1 MKPKSMKEKPRGAM
15 MNILRIKMI
24 DAGNLLKELDDALDK
39 VVAKKE
45 PESFLKPSTLKIEEY
60 QKSIRQIQAQFTDA
74 PKFNEEGA
82 YPQFLSCGLLQVRGK
97 NGANM
102 EFLLPKVY
110 PFPPKS
116 LYIEHEKD
124 GQFLREMLMHLLSSA
139 PLVQLEVIL
148 VDALSLGGIFN
159 LARRLLDKDNDFI
172 YQQRILTERKEIEE
186 ALKHLYEYLKVN
198 LQEKLAGFRDFAHY
212 NEEATDRLPLKV
224 LFLSGV
230 DALSQNALY
239 YLEKIMR
246 FGSKN
251 GVLSFVNLESEKNNK
266 SAEDLKKHAEFFRDT
281 TSFERFKYLNV
292 EVINDQGIK
301 SQHMKDFAD
310 KIKAYYEKKKAVKRE
325 LKDLQRD
332 KEFWTE
338 SSQYE
343 VSVPVGWDI
352 NHTEVCFKI
361 CKEQNHTLICD
372 HSGSGKS
379 NFLHVLIQNL
389 AFYYDPDEVQLFLLD
404 YKEGVEFN
412 AYTDPNILEHA
423 RLVSVASSV
432 GFGVSFLSWLCDEI
446 KKRSELFKQFN
457 VKDLSDYRKHEKMP
471 RLIVVIDEF
480 QVLFSDNSTKGK
492 EGVER
497 SLNTLL
503 KKGRSYGVHLVLA
516 TQTMRGGEIDSSIKA
531 QIANRIALPMD
542 ADDST
547 KILDDDVA
555 CELVRPEGIFNNNG
569 GHQKYHTKMSI
580 PKAPD
585 DFKSFLTKIHA
596 EFNQRNLTPIDR
608 KIYNGETPLK
618 MPNTLKANEMR
629 LHLGKKVDYE
639 QKDLIVEFESN
650 ESHLLVV
657 SQDLNARIA
666 LMKLLFQNI
675 KSANKELVFCNK
687 EKRLIRSF
695 DVQKEY
701 GITPIE
707 NALNALDATTNRP
720 NSALVIDNLNE
731 AKEWH
736 DKVGA
741 EKLKSFLEKATD
753 NEQYCVIF
761 VHDFKQIKT
770 NYHFDKL
777 RELLSN
783 HFKQC
788 LAFRCNGENLNAIKN
803 NLPPPSALNNLNALL
818 IELSKDS
825 VTEFRPFS
833 L

>member
-1 MKPKSMKEKPRGAM
+1 
-15 MNILRIKMI
+15 MI

-45 PESFLKPSTLKIEEY
+45 PESFLKPIVSQIEDY

-74 PKFNEEGA
+74 PKFNETTT
-82 YPQFLSCGLLQVRGK
+82 YPKFLSCGLLQVRGK

-124 GQFLREMLMHLLSSA
+124 GQFLREMLMRLLSSV

-148 VDALSLGGIFN
+148 IDALSLGGIFN
-159 LARRLLDKDNDFI
+159 LARRLLNKDNDFI
-172 YQQRILTERKEIEE
+172 YQQRILTESKEIEE

-212 NEEATDRLPLKV
+212 NENEKDPLLLKA

-266 SAEDLKKHAEFFRDT
+266 SAEDLKNDAEFFKDR
-281 TSFERFKYLNV
+281 TSFECFKYLNV
-292 EVINDQGIK
+292 EVINDHGIQ
-301 SQHMKDFAD
+301 SQHMQDFAD
-310 KIKAYYEKKKAVKRE
+310 KIKAYYEKKKVVKRE
-325 LKDLQRD
+325 LKDLQKD
-332 KEFWTE
+332 KEFWTK
-338 SSQYE
+338 SSQSK

-352 NHTEVCFKI
+352 NHKEVCFEI
-361 CKEQNHTLICD
+361 GNEQNHTLICD

-389 AFYYDPDEVQLFLLD
+389 AFYYVPNEIQLFLLD

-412 AYTDPNILEHA
+412 AYVADPPLEHA

-432 GFGVSFLSWLCDEI
+432 SYGITFLKWLCDEMQ
-446 KKRSELFKQFN
+446 KRAELFKQFN
-457 VKDLSDYRKHEKMP
+457 MKDLNNYRKHDEMP

-480 QVLFSDNSTKGK
+480 QVLFSDNKSTKAV
-492 EGVER
+492 EGH
-497 SLNTLL
+497 LNTLL

-516 TQTMRGGEIDSSIKA
+516 TQTMRGTDINPSFKA

-542 ADDST
+542 AEDSSSVLGDDA
-547 KILDDDVA
+547 A
-555 CELVRPEGIFNNNG
+555 CEIQKPEGIFNNNG
-569 GHQKYHTKMSI
+569 GNRKYHTKMSI

-596 EFNQRNLTPIDR
+596 EFNQRNLAPIDR

-639 QKDLIVEFESN
+639 QKDLIVEFENS

-657 SQDLNARIA
+657 SQNLQDRIA

-687 EKRLIRSF
+687 EKRLIRFF
-695 DVQKEY
+695 DAQKEY
-701 GITPIE
+701 GITPVE
-707 NALNALDATTNRP
+707 NILSVLDTAMNP
-720 NSALVIDNLNE
+720 NSVLVIDNLNE
-731 AKEWH
+731 AKELH
-736 DKVGA
+736 DKVGV
-741 EKLKSFLEKATD
+741 EKLKSFLEKAID

-761 VHDFKQIKT
+761 AHDYRQIKT
-770 NYHFDKL
+770 NYHLDKL
-777 RELLSN
+777 KELLN
-783 HFKQC
+783 HHFKQC
-788 LAFRCNGENLNAIKN
+788 LAFRCNEENLNALQSG
-803 NLPPPSALNNLNALL
+803 LPSPSEFNTLL

>member
-1 MKPKSMKEKPRGAM
+1 
-15 MNILRIKMI
+15 MI

-45 PESFLKPSTLKIEEY
+45 PESFLKPIVSQIEDY

-74 PKFNEEGA
+74 PKFNETTT
-82 YPQFLSCGLLQVRGK
+82 YPKFLSCGLLEIKGK

-124 GQFLREMLMHLLSSA
+124 GQFLREMLMRLLSSA
-139 PLVQLEVIL
+139 PLVQLEIVLI
-148 VDALSLGGIFN
+148 DALSLGGIFN
-159 LARRLLDKDNDFI
+159 LARRLLDKNNDFI
-172 YQQRILTERKEIEE
+172 YQQRILTESKEIEE

-212 NEEATDRLPLKV
+212 NEEKEDRLPLKA

-230 DALSQNALY
+230 DALSKDAFY

-251 GVLSFVNLESEKNNK
+251 GVLSFVNLESEKNNQ
-266 SAEDLKKHAEFFRDT
+266 SAEDLKRYAEFFKDR
-281 TSFERFKYLNV
+281 TSFERLKYLNV

-332 KEFWTE
+332 KEFWAK
-338 SSQYE
+338 SSQHE
-343 VSVPVGWDI
+343 VVVPVGWDI
-352 NHTEVCFKI
+352 NHKEVCFEI
-361 CKEQNHTLICD
+361 GNEQNHTLICD

-389 AFYYDPDEVQLFLLD
+389 AFYYAPNEIQLFLLD

-412 AYTDPNILEHA
+412 AYVADTPLEHA

-446 KKRSELFKQFN
+446 KKRAELFKQFN
-457 VKDLSDYRKHEKMP
+457 VKDLSDYRKHDEMP

-492 EGVER
+492 ESVER

-516 TQTMRGGEIDSSIKA
+516 TQTMRGGEIDSSFKA

-542 ADDST
+542 AEDST
-547 KILDDDVA
+547 KILDDDAA
-555 CELVRPEGIFNNNG
+555 CEIQKPEAIFNNNG
-569 GHQKYHTKMSI
+569 GHQKFHTKMSI

-596 EFNQRNLTPIDR
+596 EFNQRNLAPIER
-608 KIYNGETPLK
+608 KIYNGETALK
-618 MPNTLKANEMR
+618 MPNILKANEMR

-639 QKDLIVEFESN
+639 QKDLIVEFENN

-675 KSANKELVFCNK
+675 KSTNKELVFCNK

-695 DVQKEY
+695 GAQKEY
-701 GITPIE
+701 GITPVE
-707 NALNALDATTNRP
+707 NILSVLDTAMNP

-731 AKEWH
+731 AKELH
-736 DKVGA
+736 DKVGV
-741 EKLKSFLEKATD
+741 EKLRSFLEKATD
-753 NEQYCVIF
+753 NEQYCIIF
-761 VHDFKQIKT
+761 AHDFKQIQA
-770 NYHFDKL
+770 NYHLDKL
-777 RELLSN
+777 KELLN
-783 HFKQC
+783 HHFKQC
-788 LAFRCNGENLNAIKN
+788 LAFKCNGENLNALKSG
-803 NLPPPSALNNLNALL
+803 LPSPSEFNTLL

>member
-1 MKPKSMKEKPRGAM
+1 MR
-15 MNILRIKMI
+15 
-24 DAGNLLKELDDALDK
+24 
-39 VVAKKE
+39 
-45 PESFLKPSTLKIEEY
+45 
-60 QKSIRQIQAQFTDA
+60 
-74 PKFNEEGA
+74 
-82 YPQFLSCGLLQVRGK
+82 
-97 NGANM
+97 
-102 EFLLPKVY
+102 
-110 PFPPKS
+110 
-116 LYIEHEKD
+116 
-124 GQFLREMLMHLLSSA
+124 LLSSA

-172 YQQRILTERKEIEE
+172 YQQRILTESKEIEE

-198 LQEKLAGFRDFAHY
+198 LQEKLAGYKDFAHY
-212 NEEATDRLPLKV
+212 NENATDPLPLKA

-266 SAEDLKKHAEFFRDT
+266 SAEDLKRYAEFFKDR
-281 TSFERFKYLNV
+281 TSFECLKYLSV
-292 EVINDQGIK
+292 EVINDHGIQSK
-301 SQHMKDFAD
+301 HMKDFAD

-325 LKDLQRD
+325 LKDLQKD
-332 KEFWTE
+332 EKFWTE
-338 SSQYE
+338 SSQFK

-352 NHTEVCFKI
+352 NH
-361 CKEQNHTLICD
+361 KEMRFEIGEAQNYTLICGR
-372 HSGSGKS
+372 SGSGKS

-389 AFYYDPDEVQLFLLD
+389 AFYYAPNEVQLFLLD

-412 AYTDPNILEHA
+412 AYADPILEHA
-423 RLVSVASSV
+423 RLVSVASSISY
-432 GFGVSFLSWLCDEI
+432 GITFLKWLCDEME
-446 KKRSELFKQFN
+446 KRADRFKQFN
-457 VKDLSDYRKHEKMP
+457 VKDLNNYRKHGEMP

-480 QVLFSDNSTKGK
+480 QVLFSDNKSTKAV
-492 EGVER
+492 EGH
-497 SLNTLL
+497 LNTLL

-516 TQTMRGGEIDSSIKA
+516 TQTMRGTDINPSFKA

-542 ADDST
+542 AEDSSSVLGDDA
-547 KILDDDVA
+547 A

-569 GHQKYHTKMSI
+569 GNRKYHTKMSV

-596 EFNQRNLTPIDR
+596 EFNQRNLAPIDR

-629 LHLGKKVDYE
+629 LHLGKEVDYE
-639 QKDLIVEFESN
+639 QKDLIVEFENN

-687 EKRLIRSF
+687 EKRLIRFF
-695 DVQKEY
+695 DAQKEY
-701 GITPIE
+701 GIMPVE
-707 NALNALDATTNRP
+707 NILSVLDTAINS

-731 AKEWH
+731 AKKLH
-736 DKVGA
+736 DKIGV
-741 EKLKSFLEKATD
+741 EKLRSFLEKATD

-761 VHDFKQIKT
+761 AHDFRQIKN

-777 RELLSN
+777 KDLLN
-783 HFKQC
+783 HHFKQR
-788 LAFRCNGENLNAIKN
+788 LAFKCNEDNLKALKSG
-803 NLPPPSALNNLNALL
+803 LPPLSELNTLF

>member
-1 MKPKSMKEKPRGAM
+1 
-15 MNILRIKMI
+15 
-24 DAGNLLKELDDALDK
+24 
-39 VVAKKE
+39 
-45 PESFLKPSTLKIEEY
+45 
-60 QKSIRQIQAQFTDA
+60 
-74 PKFNEEGA
+74 
-82 YPQFLSCGLLQVRGK
+82 
-97 NGANM
+97 
-102 EFLLPKVY
+102 
-110 PFPPKS
+110 
-116 LYIEHEKD
+116 
-124 GQFLREMLMHLLSSA
+124 
-139 PLVQLEVIL
+139 
-148 VDALSLGGIFN
+148 
-159 LARRLLDKDNDFI
+159 
-172 YQQRILTERKEIEE
+172 
-186 ALKHLYEYLKVN
+186 
-198 LQEKLAGFRDFAHY
+198 
-212 NEEATDRLPLKV
+212 
-224 LFLSGV
+224 
-230 DALSQNALY
+230 
-239 YLEKIMR
+239 MR

-251 GVLSFVNLESEKNNK
+251 GVLSFVNLESEKNNQ

-310 KIKAYYEKKKAVKRE
+310 KIKAYYEKKKVVKRE

-338 SSQYE
+338 SSQFK

-352 NHTEVCFKI
+352 NHKEVCFEI
-361 CKEQNHTLICD
+361 GNEQNHTLICD

-389 AFYYDPDEVQLFLLD
+389 AFYYAPNEVQLFLLD

-412 AYTDPNILEHA
+412 AYTDPILEHA

-432 GFGVSFLSWLCDEI
+432 GFGMSFLSWLCDEI
-446 KKRSELFKQFN
+446 KKRSELFKQFK

-480 QVLFSDNSTKGK
+480 QVLFSDNKSTKAV
-492 EGVER
+492 EGH
-497 SLNTLL
+497 LNTLL

-516 TQTMRGGEIDSSIKA
+516 TQTMRGTDINPSFKA

-542 ADDST
+542 AEDSSSVLGDDA
-547 KILDDDVA
+547 A

-569 GHQKYHTKMSI
+569 GNRKYHTKMSI

-596 EFNQRNLTPIDR
+596 EFNQRNLAPIDR

-629 LHLGKKVDYE
+629 LHLGKTVDYE

-666 LMKLLFQNI
+666 LMKLLFQNV

-687 EKRLIRSF
+687 EKRLIRFF

-701 GITPIE
+701 GITPVE
-707 NALNALDATTNRP
+707 NILSVLDTAMNP

-761 VHDFKQIKT
+761 AHDYKQIKT

-788 LAFRCNGENLNAIKN
+788 LAFRCNGDNLNAIKSD
-803 NLPPPSALNNLNALL
+803 LPPPSKPNALL
-818 IELSKDS
+818 IALSKDS
-825 VTEFRPFS
+825 HTEFRPFS

>member
-1 MKPKSMKEKPRGAM
+1 
-15 MNILRIKMI
+15 MI
-24 DAGNLLKELDDALDK
+24 DAGNLLKELDDALDR

-45 PESFLKPSTLKIEEY
+45 PESFLKPIVSPIEDY
-60 QKSIRQIQAQFTDA
+60 QKSVRQIQAQFTDA
-74 PKFNEEGA
+74 PKFNEEGT
-82 YPQFLSCGLLQVRGK
+82 YPKFLSCGLLQVRGK
-97 NGANM
+97 NGTNM

-124 GQFLREMLMHLLSSA
+124 GQFLREMLMRLLSSA

-148 VDALSLGGIFN
+148 VDALSLEGIFN

-172 YQQRILTERKEIEE
+172 YQQRILTESKEIEE

-198 LQEKLAGFRDFAHY
+198 LQEKLAGYKNFAHY
-212 NEEATDRLPLKV
+212 NENATDPLPLKA

-251 GVLSFVNLESEKNNK
+251 GVLSFVNLESEKNNQ
-266 SAEDLKKHAEFFRDT
+266 SAEDLKKHAEFFRDNK
-281 TSFERFKYLNV
+281 SFERLKYLNV

-301 SQHMKDFAD
+301 SQHMQDFAD
-310 KIKAYYEKKKAVKRE
+310 KIKAYYKQKKEVKRE
-325 LKDLQRD
+325 LKDLQKD
-332 KEFWTE
+332 EKFWTK
-338 SSQYE
+338 SSQSK

-352 NHTEVCFKI
+352 NHKEVCFEI
-361 CKEQNHTLICD
+361 GEAQNHTLICD

-389 AFYYDPDEVQLFLLD
+389 AFYYAPDEVQLFLLD

-412 AYTDPNILEHA
+412 AYTDPILEHA

-432 GFGVSFLSWLCDEI
+432 GFGVGFLSWLDKEM
-446 KKRSELFKQFN
+446 KKRGELFKQFN
-457 VKDLSDYRKHEKMP
+457 VKDLSDYRKHGEMP

-480 QVLFSDNSTKGK
+480 QVLFSDSTTK
-492 EGVER
+492 EKER
-497 SLNTLL
+497 AERYLTTIL
-503 KKGRSYGVHLVLA
+503 KKGRSYGVHLILA
-516 TQTMRGGEIDSSIKA
+516 TQTMRGADINKSLMA

-542 ADDST
+542 AEDSDSILGDDA
-547 KILDDDVA
+547 A

-569 GHQKYHTKMSI
+569 GHKKYHTKMSI

-585 DFKSFLTKIHA
+585 DFTPFIKKIHG
-596 EFNQRNLTPIDR
+596 EFNQRNLAPIER
-608 KIYNGETPLK
+608 KIYNGETALK
-618 MPNTLKANEMR
+618 MPNILKANEMR

-639 QKDLIVEFESN
+639 QKDLIVEFENN

-666 LMKLLFQNI
+666 LMKLFAQNF
-675 KSANKELVFCNK
+675 KTANKELLFYNA
-687 EKRLIRSF
+687 EKRLVREL
-695 DVQKEY
+695 DGLKKHH
-701 GITPIE
+701 ITPMQSP
-707 NALNALDATTNRP
+707 LMSVLDTAMNP
-720 NSALVIDNLNE
+720 NSVLMVDNLNE
-731 AKEWH
+731 AKELH
-736 DKVGA
+736 DKIGV

-753 NEQYCVIF
+753 NEQYCIIF
-761 VHDFKQIKT
+761 AHDFRQIKS

-777 RELLSN
+777 KDLLNN

-788 LAFRCNGENLNAIKN
+788 LAFMCNRENLSVLKSEQK
-803 NLPPPSALNNLNALL
+803 LHELNARL
-818 IELSKDS
+818 INISKDS
-825 VTEFRPFS
+825 HAEFRPFS

>member
-1 MKPKSMKEKPRGAM
+1 
-15 MNILRIKMI
+15 MI
-24 DAGNLLKELDDALDK
+24 DVGNLLKELDDALDK
-39 VVAKKE
+39 VITQKE
-45 PESFLKPSTLKIEEY
+45 PESFLRPSTLKIEEY
-60 QKSIRQIQAQFTDA
+60 QKSIRKIQAQFTDA

-159 LARRLLDKDNDFI
+159 LTRRLLNKDNDFI
-172 YQQRILTERKEIEE
+172 YQQRILTESKEIEE

-212 NEEATDRLPLKV
+212 NEYATDPLPLKA

-230 DALSQNALY
+230 DALSKDVLY

-251 GVLSFVNLESEKNNK
+251 GVLSFVNLESEKNNQ
-266 SAEDLKKHAEFFRDT
+266 SAEDLKRYAEFFKDR
-281 TSFERFKYLNV
+281 TSFERLKYLSV

-310 KIKAYYEKKKAVKRE
+310 KIKAYYEKKKVVKSE
-325 LKDLQRD
+325 LKALQKD
-332 KEFWTE
+332 EKFWTK
-338 SSQYE
+338 SSQFK

-352 NHTEVCFKI
+352 NHKEVCFEI
-361 CKEQNHTLICD
+361 GGAQNHTLICGR
-372 HSGSGKS
+372 SGSGKS

-412 AYTDPNILEHA
+412 AYTDPILEHA
-423 RLVSVASSV
+423 RLVSVASSISY
-432 GFGVSFLSWLCDEI
+432 GITFLKWLCDEMQ
-446 KKRSELFKQFN
+446 KRADRFKQFN
-457 VKDLSDYRKHEKMP
+457 VKDLNNYRKHEKMP

-480 QVLFSDNSTKGK
+480 QVLFSDNKSTKAV
-492 EGVER
+492 EGH
-497 SLNTLL
+497 LNTLL

-542 ADDST
+542 AEDSSSVLGDDA
-547 KILDDDVA
+547 A
-555 CELVRPEGIFNNNG
+555 CELVRPEAIFNNNG
-569 GHQKYHTKMSI
+569 GYQKYHTKMSI

-596 EFNQRNLTPIDR
+596 EFNQRNLAPIDR

-629 LHLGKKVDYE
+629 LHLGKEVDYE

-720 NSALVIDNLNE
+720 NSALVIDNFNE

-753 NEQYCVIF
+753 NEQYCIIF

-777 RELLSN
+777 RELLNN

-788 LAFRCNGENLNAIKN
+788 LAFKCNGENLNALKS
-803 NLPPPSALNNLNALL
+803 NLPSPSKLNALL

>member
-1 MKPKSMKEKPRGAM
+1 
-15 MNILRIKMI
+15 MI

-45 PESFLKPSTLKIEEY
+45 PESFLKPIVSQIEDY

-74 PKFNEEGA
+74 PQFNETTT
-82 YPQFLSCGLLQVRGK
+82 YPKFLSCGLLQVRGK

-124 GQFLREMLMHLLSSA
+124 GQFLREMLMRLLSSA

-148 VDALSLGGIFN
+148 IDALSLGGIFN
-159 LARRLLDKDNDFI
+159 LARRLLDKNNDFI
-172 YQQRILTERKEIEE
+172 YQQRILTESKEIEE

-212 NEEATDRLPLKV
+212 NENATDPLPLKA

-251 GVLSFVNLESEKNNK
+251 GVLSFVNLESEKNNQ
-266 SAEDLKKHAEFFRDT
+266 SAEDLKKHAEFFKDT

-310 KIKAYYEKKKAVKRE
+310 KIKAYYRQKKEVKRE
-325 LKDLQRD
+325 LKDLQKD

-338 SSQYE
+338 SSQHE
-343 VSVPVGWDI
+343 VVVPVGWDI
-352 NHTEVCFKI
+352 NHKEVCFEI
-361 CKEQNHTLICD
+361 GNAQNHTLICD

-389 AFYYDPDEVQLFLLD
+389 AFYYAPNEVQLFLLD

-412 AYTDPNILEHA
+412 AYVADPTLEHA

-432 GFGVSFLSWLCDEI
+432 GFGISFLSWLCKEMQ
-446 KKRSELFKQFN
+446 KRAELFKQFK

-480 QVLFSDNSTKGK
+480 QVLFSDKSKGSM
-492 EGVER
+492 ER

-503 KKGRSYGVHLVLA
+503 KKGRSYGVHLILA

-569 GHQKYHTKMSI
+569 GHKKYHTKMSI

-585 DFKSFLTKIHA
+585 DFKPFLTKIHT
-596 EFNQRNLTPIDR
+596 EFNQRNLTPIER
-608 KIYNGETPLK
+608 KIYDGETPLK

-639 QKDLIVEFESN
+639 QKDLIVEFENN

-675 KSANKELVFCNK
+675 KSTNKELVFCNK

-695 DVQKEY
+695 DAQKEY
-701 GITPIE
+701 GITPVE
-707 NALNALDATTNRP
+707 NILSVLDTAMNP

-731 AKEWH
+731 AKELH
-736 DKVGA
+736 DKIGA
-741 EKLKSFLEKATD
+741 EKLRSFLEKAID

-761 VHDFKQIKT
+761 AHDFRQIKS

-777 RELLSN
+777 KDLLNN

-788 LAFRCNGENLNAIKN
+788 LAFRCNGENLDAIKSG
-803 NLPPPSALNNLNALL
+803 LPPPSKPNALFV
-818 IELSKDS
+818 ELSKDS
-825 VTEFRPFS
+825 HTEFRPFS

>member
-1 MKPKSMKEKPRGAM
+1 MKEKPRGAM

-24 DAGNLLKELDDALDK
+24 DAGNLLKELDNALDK

-45 PESFLKPSTLKIEEY
+45 PESFLKPIVSRIEDY
-60 QKSIRQIQAQFTDA
+60 QKSIRQIQAQFTDV

-124 GQFLREMLMHLLSSA
+124 GQFLREMLMRLLSSA

-148 VDALSLGGIFN
+148 IDALSLGGIFN
-159 LARRLLDKDNDFI
+159 LARRLLNKDNDFI
-172 YQQRILTERKEIEE
+172 YQKRILTESKETEE

-212 NEEATDRLPLKV
+212 NENATDPLPLKA

-266 SAEDLKKHAEFFRDT
+266 SAEDLKKHAEFFKDT
-281 TSFERFKYLNV
+281 TSFERLKYLNV

-301 SQHMKDFAD
+301 SQRMQDFAD
-310 KIKAYYEKKKAVKRE
+310 KIKAYYKQKKEVKRE
-325 LKDLQRD
+325 LKDLQKD
-332 KEFWTE
+332 EKFWTE
-338 SSQYE
+338 SSQSK

-352 NHTEVCFKI
+352 NHKEVCFEI
-361 CKEQNHTLICD
+361 GNEQNHTLICD

-389 AFYYDPDEVQLFLLD
+389 AFYYEPDEVQLFLLD

-412 AYTDPNILEHA
+412 AYTDPILEHA

-432 GFGVSFLSWLCDEI
+432 GFDMSFLSWLCDEI
-446 KKRSELFKQFN
+446 KKRSELFKQFK

-471 RLIVVIDEF
+471 RLIVVVDEF
-480 QVLFSDNSTKGK
+480 QVLFSDNKSTKAV
-492 EGVER
+492 EGH
-497 SLNTLL
+497 LNTLL

-516 TQTMRGGEIDSSIKA
+516 TQTMRGTDINPSFKA

-542 ADDST
+542 AEDSSSVLGDDA
-547 KILDDDVA
+547 A

-596 EFNQRNLTPIDR
+596 EFNQRNLAPIDR
-608 KIYNGETPLK
+608 KIYNGETALK

-701 GITPIE
+701 GITPVE
-707 NALNALDATTNRP
+707 NILSVLDTAMNP

-731 AKEWH
+731 AKELH
-736 DKVGA
+736 DKIGA
-741 EKLKSFLEKATD
+741 EKLKSFLEKAID
-753 NEQYCVIF
+753 NEQYCIIF
-761 VHDFKQIKT
+761 AHDYRQIKT
-770 NYHFDKL
+770 NYHLDKL
-777 RELLSN
+777 KELLSN

-788 LAFRCNGENLNAIKN
+788 LAFRCNGENLNAIQSD
-803 NLPPPSALNNLNALL
+803 LPSPSKLNALF

-825 VTEFRPFS
+825 VTEFRPFN
-833 L
+833 LQD

>member
-1 MKPKSMKEKPRGAM
+1 
-15 MNILRIKMI
+15 MI
-24 DAGNLLKELDDALDK
+24 DVNGLLKELDDALDK
-39 VVAKKE
+39 VVPKKE
-45 PESFLKPSTLKIEEY
+45 PESFLKPIVSRIEDY

-74 PKFNEEGA
+74 PQFNETTT
-82 YPQFLSCGLLQVRGK
+82 YPKFLSCGLLEIKGK

-102 EFLLPKVY
+102 DFCLPKVY

-148 VDALSLGGIFN
+148 IDALSLGGIFN

-172 YQQRILTERKEIEE
+172 YQQRILTESKEIEE

-198 LQEKLAGFRDFAHY
+198 LQEKLAGFRDFVHY
-212 NEEATDRLPLKV
+212 NENATDPLPLKA

-266 SAEDLKKHAEFFRDT
+266 SAEDLKKHAEFFKDT
-281 TSFERFKYLNV
+281 TSFERLKYLSI

-325 LKDLQRD
+325 LKDLQKD
-332 KEFWTE
+332 EKFWTE
-338 SSQYE
+338 SSQFK

-352 NHTEVCFKI
+352 NHKEVCFEI
-361 CKEQNHTLICD
+361 GNAQNHTLICD

-412 AYTDPNILEHA
+412 AYTDPILEHA
-423 RLVSVASSV
+423 RLVSVASSISY
-432 GFGVSFLSWLCDEI
+432 GITFLKWLCKEMQ
-446 KKRSELFKQFN
+446 KRAELFKQFN

-480 QVLFSDNSTKGK
+480 QVLFSDNKSTKAV
-492 EGVER
+492 EGH
-497 SLNTLL
+497 LNTLL

-516 TQTMRGGEIDSSIKA
+516 TQTMRGTEINPSFKA

-542 ADDST
+542 AEDSSSVLGDDA
-547 KILDDDVA
+547 A
-555 CELVRPEGIFNNNG
+555 CELVRLEGIFNNNG
-569 GHQKYHTKMSI
+569 GHRKYHTKMSI

-596 EFNQRNLTPIDR
+596 EFNQRNLAPIDR
-608 KIYNGETPLK
+608 KIYNGETALK

-695 DVQKEY
+695 DAQKEY
-701 GITPIE
+701 GITPVE
-707 NALNALDATTNRP
+707 NILSVLDTAMNP

-731 AKEWH
+731 AKELH
-736 DKVGA
+736 DKIGV

-761 VHDFKQIKT
+761 AHDYRQIKT

-777 RELLSN
+777 KDLLNN

-788 LAFRCNGENLNAIKN
+788 LAFRCNGENLNA
-803 NLPPPSALNNLNALL
+803 LQSGLSSPSNFNVLL

-825 VTEFRPFS
+825 RTEFRPFS
-833 L
+833 LQD

>member
-1 MKPKSMKEKPRGAM
+1 
-15 MNILRIKMI
+15 MI
-24 DAGNLLKELDDALDK
+24 DAGILLKELDDALDK

-45 PESFLKPSTLKIEEY
+45 PESFLKPIISPIEDY
-60 QKSIRQIQAQFTDA
+60 QKSVRQIQAQFTDA
-74 PKFNEEGA
+74 PQFNEEGT
-82 YPQFLSCGLLQVRGK
+82 YPKFLSCGLLEIKGK

-102 EFLLPKVY
+102 DFCLPKVY

-124 GQFLREMLMHLLSSA
+124 GQFLREMLMRLLSSA

-159 LARRLLDKDNDFI
+159 LARRLLDKNNDFI
-172 YQQRILTERKEIEE
+172 YQQRILTESKEIEE

-198 LQEKLAGFRDFAHY
+198 LQTKLAGYKDFAHY
-212 NEEATDRLPLKV
+212 NEEAKDRLPLKA

-230 DALSQNALY
+230 DALSKEALY

-266 SAEDLKKHAEFFRDT
+266 SAEDLKRYAEFFKDR
-281 TSFERFKYLNV
+281 TSFERLKYLSV

-325 LKDLQRD
+325 LKDLQ
-332 KEFWTE
+332 KEQEFWTK

-352 NHTEVCFKI
+352 NHKEVCFEI
-361 CKEQNHTLICD
+361 GEAQNHTLICD

-389 AFYYDPDEVQLFLLD
+389 AFYYAPNEVQLFLLD

-412 AYTDPNILEHA
+412 AYTDPILEHA

-432 GFGVSFLSWLCDEI
+432 GFGVSFLSWLCKEMQ
-446 KKRSELFKQFN
+446 KRAELFKQFK
-457 VKDLSDYRKHEKMP
+457 VKDLSDYRKHSEMP

-480 QVLFSDNSTKGK
+480 QVLFSDSTTK
-492 EGVER
+492 EKDRVEAY
-497 SLNTLL
+497 LTTIL
-503 KKGRSYGVHLVLA
+503 KKGRSYGVHLILA
-516 TQTMRGGEIDSSIKA
+516 TQTMRGADINRSLMA

-542 ADDST
+542 AEDSES
-547 KILDDDVA
+547 ILSDDVA

-569 GHQKYHTKMSI
+569 GHKKYHTKMSI

-585 DFKSFLTKIHA
+585 NFTPFIKRIHK
-596 EFNQRNLTPIDR
+596 EFNQRNLAPIEH
-608 KIYNGETPLK
+608 KIYNGETPLE
-618 MPNTLKANEMR
+618 MPNILKANEMR
-629 LHLGKKVDYE
+629 LHLGKEVDYE

-650 ESHLLVV
+650 KSHLLVV

-666 LMKLLFQNI
+666 LMKLFAQNF
-675 KSANKELVFCNK
+675 KTANKELLFYNA
-687 EKRLIRSF
+687 EKRLVREL
-695 DVQKEY
+695 DALKKHH
-701 GITPIE
+701 ITPMQSS
-707 NALNALDATTNRP
+707 LGSVLDTAMSP
-720 NSALVIDNLNE
+720 NSVLMIDNLNE
-731 AKEWH
+731 AKELH
-736 DKVGA
+736 DKIGV
-741 EKLKSFLEKATD
+741 EKLRSFLEKATD
-753 NEQYCVIF
+753 NEQYCIVF
-761 VHDFKQIKT
+761 AHDLKQIING
-770 NYHFDKL
+770 NYNLDKL
-777 RELLSN
+777 KELLNN
-783 HFKQC
+783 HFKQR
-788 LAFRCNGENLNAIKN
+788 LAFKCYKENLSVLKSEQK
-803 NLPPPSALNNLNALL
+803 LHELNARL
-818 IELSKDS
+818 INISKDS
-825 VTEFRPFS
+825 HAEFRPFS

>member
-1 MKPKSMKEKPRGAM
+1 
-15 MNILRIKMI
+15 MI

-45 PESFLKPSTLKIEEY
+45 PESFLRPSTLKIEEY

-74 PKFNEEGA
+74 PKFNETTT
-82 YPQFLSCGLLQVRGK
+82 YPKFLSCGLLQVRSK

-124 GQFLREMLMHLLSSA
+124 GQFLREMLMRLLSSV

-172 YQQRILTERKEIEE
+172 YQQRILTESKEIEE

-212 NEEATDRLPLKV
+212 NEKEKDRLPLKA

-230 DALSQNALY
+230 DALSQDALY

-251 GVLSFVNLESEKNNK
+251 GVLSFVNLESEKNNQ
-266 SAEDLKKHAEFFRDT
+266 SAEDLKRYAEFFKDR
-281 TSFERFKYLNV
+281 TSFERLKYLSI

-301 SQHMKDFAD
+301 SQHMQDFAD

-325 LKDLQRD
+325 LKDLQKD
-332 KEFWTE
+332 EKFWTE
-338 SSQYE
+338 SSQFK

-352 NHTEVCFKI
+352 NHKEVCFEI
-361 CKEQNHTLICD
+361 GEAQNHTLICD

-412 AYTDPNILEHA
+412 AYVADTPLEHA

-432 GFGVSFLSWLCDEI
+432 SYGITFLKWLCDEMQ
-446 KKRSELFKQFN
+446 KRADRFKQFN

-471 RLIVVIDEF
+471 RLIVVIDGF

-516 TQTMRGGEIDSSIKA
+516 TQTMCGTDINPSFKA

-542 ADDST
+542 ADDSA

-585 DFKSFLTKIHA
+585 DFKPFIKKIHRD
-596 EFNQRNLTPIDR
+596 FNQRNLVPIEH
-608 KIYNGETPLK
+608 KIYNGEKPLE

-666 LMKLLFQNI
+666 LMKLFAQNF
-675 KSANKELVFCNK
+675 KTANKELLFYNA
-687 EKRLIRSF
+687 EKRLVREL
-695 DVQKEY
+695 DELKKHH
-701 GITPIE
+701 ITPMQGP
-707 NALNALDATTNRP
+707 LGSVLDTAMNP
-720 NSALVIDNLNE
+720 NSALMVDNLNE
-731 AKEWH
+731 AKELH
-736 DKVGA
+736 DKVGV
-741 EKLKSFLEKATD
+741 EKLRSFLEKATD
-753 NEQYCVIF
+753 NEQYCIIF

-777 RELLSN
+777 KDLLNN
-783 HFKQC
+783 HFKQH
-788 LAFRCNGENLNAIKN
+788 LAFRCNGENLNA
-803 NLPPPSALNNLNALL
+803 LQSGLSSPSELNALL

-825 VTEFRPFS
+825 RTEFRPFS

>member
-1 MKPKSMKEKPRGAM
+1 
-15 MNILRIKMI
+15 MI

-39 VVAKKE
+39 VIAKKE
-45 PESFLKPSTLKIEEY
+45 PESFLKPIASRIEDY
-60 QKSIRQIQAQFTDA
+60 QKSIRQIQAQFTDT

-82 YPQFLSCGLLQVRGK
+82 YPKFLSCGLLEIKGK

-124 GQFLREMLMHLLSSA
+124 GQFLREMLMRLLSSA
-139 PLVQLEVIL
+139 PLVQLEVVL

-172 YQQRILTERKEIEE
+172 YQQRILTESKEIEG

-212 NEEATDRLPLKV
+212 NEKEKDRLPLKA

-230 DALSQNALY
+230 DVLSKDALY

-251 GVLSFVNLESEKNNK
+251 GVLSFVNLESEKNNQ
-266 SAEDLKKHAEFFRDT
+266 SAEDLKNYAEFFKDT

-292 EVINDQGIK
+292 EVVNDQGIQ
-301 SQHMKDFAD
+301 SQHMQDFAD
-310 KIKAYYEKKKAVKRE
+310 KIKAYYKQKKEVKRE
-325 LKDLQRD
+325 LKDLQ
-332 KEFWTE
+332 KESEFWTK

-352 NHTEVCFKI
+352 NHKEVCFEI
-361 CKEQNHTLICD
+361 GNEQNHTLICGR
-372 HSGSGKS
+372 SGSGKS

-389 AFYYDPDEVQLFLLD
+389 AFYYAPNEVQLFLLD

-412 AYTDPNILEHA
+412 AYVADTPLEHA

-432 GFGVSFLSWLCDEI
+432 GFGVSFLSWLCKEMQERAD
-446 KKRSELFKQFN
+446 RFKQFN
-457 VKDLSDYRKHEKMP
+457 AKDLNNYRKHEKMP
-471 RLIVVIDEF
+471 RLIVVVDEF
-480 QVLFSDNSTKGK
+480 QVLFSDNKSTKVV
-492 EGVER
+492 EGH
-497 SLNTLL
+497 LNTLL

-516 TQTMRGGEIDSSIKA
+516 TQTMRGTDINPSFKA

-542 ADDST
+542 AEDSSSVLGDDA
-547 KILDDDVA
+547 A

-569 GHQKYHTKMSI
+569 GHKKYHTKMSI

-596 EFNQRNLTPIDR
+596 EFNQRNLAPIDR

-629 LHLGKKVDYE
+629 LHLGKEVDYE
-639 QKDLIVEFESN
+639 QKDLIVEFENN

-695 DVQKEY
+695 DAPKEY
-701 GITPIE
+701 GITPVE
-707 NALNALDATTNRP
+707 NILSVLDTAMNP

-731 AKEWH
+731 AKELH

-741 EKLKSFLEKATD
+741 EKLKSFLEKAID

-761 VHDFKQIKT
+761 AHDFRQIKA
-770 NYHFDKL
+770 NYHLDKL
-777 RELLSN
+777 KELLN
-783 HFKQC
+783 HHFKQC
-788 LAFRCNGENLNAIKN
+788 LAFKCNRENLNALQSG
-803 NLPPPSALNNLNALL
+803 LPSPSELNTLL

>member
-1 MKPKSMKEKPRGAM
+1 MKEKLRGAM

-45 PESFLKPSTLKIEEY
+45 PESFLKPIASRIEEY

-82 YPQFLSCGLLQVRGK
+82 YPKFLSCGLLQVRGK

-110 PFPPKS
+110 PFSPKS

-124 GQFLREMLMHLLSSA
+124 GQFLREMLMRLLSSA

-148 VDALSLGGIFN
+148 IDALSLGGIFN
-159 LARRLLDKDNDFI
+159 LARRLLHKDNDFI
-172 YQQRILTERKEIEE
+172 YQQRILTESKEIEE
-186 ALKHLYEYLKVN
+186 VLKHLYEYLKVN
-198 LQEKLAGFRDFAHY
+198 LQEKLAGYKDFVHY
-212 NEEATDRLPLKV
+212 NEEKEDRLPLKA

-301 SQHMKDFAD
+301 SQHMQDFAD
-310 KIKAYYEKKKAVKRE
+310 KIKAYYKQKKEVKRE
-325 LKDLQRD
+325 LKDLQKD
-332 KEFWTE
+332 EKFWTE

-361 CKEQNHTLICD
+361 GKEQNHTLICD

-404 YKEGVEFN
+404 YKERVEFN
-412 AYTDPNILEHA
+412 AYTDPILEHA

-432 GFGVSFLSWLCDEI
+432 GYGMSFLSWLCKEMQ
-446 KKRSELFKQFN
+446 KRAELFKQFK
-457 VKDLSDYRKHEKMP
+457 VKDLSDYRKHEKMA
-471 RLIVVIDEF
+471 RLIVVVDEF
-480 QVLFSDNSTKGK
+480 QVLFSDKSKGS
-492 EGVER
+492 VER

-516 TQTMRGGEIDSSIKA
+516 TQTMRGTEINPSFKA

-547 KILDDDVA
+547 KILDNDAA

-569 GHQKYHTKMSI
+569 GHKKYHTKMSI

-585 DFKSFLTKIHA
+585 DFTAFIKKIHG
-596 EFNQRNLTPIDR
+596 EFNQRNLAPIEH

-618 MPNTLKANEMR
+618 MPNILKANEMR
-629 LHLGKKVDYE
+629 LHLGKTVDYE

-701 GITPIE
+701 GITPVE
-707 NALNALDATTNRP
+707 NILSVLDTAMNP

-736 DKVGA
+736 DKVA
-741 EKLKSFLEKATD
+741 VEKLKSFLEKAID
-753 NEQYCVIF
+753 NEQYCIIF
-761 VHDFKQIKT
+761 AHDYKQIKN
-770 NYHFDKL
+770 NYHLDKL
-777 RELLSN
+777 RELLNN

-788 LAFRCNGENLNAIKN
+788 LAFRCNEENLNAIKN
-803 NLPPPSALNNLNALL
+803 NLPPPSALNNLNALFV
-818 IELSKDS
+818 ELSKDS
-825 VTEFRPFS
+825 HTEFRPFG

>member
-1 MKPKSMKEKPRGAM
+1 
-15 MNILRIKMI
+15 MI

-45 PESFLKPSTLKIEEY
+45 PESFLKPIVSPIEDY
-60 QKSIRQIQAQFTDA
+60 QKSVRQVQAQFTDA
-74 PKFNEEGA
+74 PQFNETTT
-82 YPQFLSCGLLQVRGK
+82 YPKFLSCGLLEIKGK

-124 GQFLREMLMHLLSSA
+124 GQFLREMLMRLLSSA
-139 PLVQLEVIL
+139 PLVQLEIVL

-159 LARRLLDKDNDFI
+159 LARRLLNKDNDFI
-172 YQQRILTERKEIEE
+172 YQQRILTESKEIEE

-212 NEEATDRLPLKV
+212 NENATDPLPLKA

-251 GVLSFVNLESEKNNK
+251 GVLSFVNLESEKNNQ
-266 SAEDLKKHAEFFRDT
+266 SAEDLKRYAEFFKDR
-281 TSFERFKYLNV
+281 TSFECLKYLNV
-292 EVINDQGIK
+292 EVVNDQGIK
-301 SQHMKDFAD
+301 SQHMQDFAD
-310 KIKAYYEKKKAVKRE
+310 KIKAYYKQKKEVKRE

-332 KEFWTE
+332 KEFWAK
-338 SSQYE
+338 SSQHE
-343 VSVPVGWDI
+343 VVVPVGWDI
-352 NHTEVCFKI
+352 NHKEVCFEI
-361 CKEQNHTLICD
+361 GNEQNHTLICD

-389 AFYYDPDEVQLFLLD
+389 AFYYAPNEVQLFLLD

-412 AYTDPNILEHA
+412 AYVADTPLEHA

-432 GFGVSFLSWLCDEI
+432 SYGITFLKWLCDEMQ
-446 KKRSELFKQFN
+446 KRAELFKRFN
-457 VKDLSDYRKHEKMP
+457 VKDLNNYRKHDEMP

-480 QVLFSDNSTKGK
+480 QVLFSDNKSTKA
-492 EGVER
+492 VER
-497 SLNTLL
+497 HLNTLL
-503 KKGRSYGVHLVLA
+503 KKGRSYGVHLALA
-516 TQTMRGGEIDSSIKA
+516 TQTMRGTDINPSFKA

-542 ADDST
+542 AEDSSSVLGDDA
-547 KILDDDVA
+547 A

-569 GHQKYHTKMSI
+569 GNRKYHTKMSI

-596 EFNQRNLTPIDR
+596 EFNQRNLAPIDR
-608 KIYNGETPLK
+608 KIYNGETALK

-657 SQDLNARIA
+657 SPNLQDRIA

-695 DVQKEY
+695 DAQKEY
-701 GITPIE
+701 GITPVE
-707 NALNALDATTNRP
+707 NILSVLDTAMNP

-731 AKEWH
+731 AKELH
-736 DKVGA
+736 DKVRA

-761 VHDFKQIKT
+761 AHDYRQIKT
-770 NYHFDKL
+770 NYHLDKL
-777 RELLSN
+777 KELLN
-783 HFKQC
+783 HHFKQC
-788 LAFRCNGENLNAIKN
+788 LAFKCNRENLNALQSD
-803 NLPPPSALNNLNALL
+803 LPSPSNFNALL

-825 VTEFRPFS
+825 HTEFRPFS

>member
-1 MKPKSMKEKPRGAM
+1 
-15 MNILRIKMI
+15 MI
-24 DAGNLLKELDDALDK
+24 DAGNLLKELDDALYR
-39 VVAKKE
+39 VIAKKE
-45 PESFLKPSTLKIEEY
+45 PESFLKPIVSQIEDY
-60 QKSIRQIQAQFTDA
+60 QKSIRQVQVQFTDA
-74 PKFNEEGA
+74 PQFNETSA
-82 YPQFLSCGLLQVRGK
+82 YPKFLSCGLLQVRGK

-124 GQFLREMLMHLLSSA
+124 GQFLREMLMHLLSST

-148 VDALSLGGIFN
+148 VDALNLGGIFN
-159 LARRLLDKDNDFI
+159 LARRLLDKNNDFI
-172 YQQRILTERKEIEE
+172 YQQRILTESKETEE

-212 NEEATDRLPLKV
+212 NEEEKDRLPLKA

-266 SAEDLKKHAEFFRDT
+266 SAEDLKRYAEFFKDR
-281 TSFERFKYLNV
+281 TSFECLKYLSV

-301 SQHMKDFAD
+301 SQHMQDFAD
-310 KIKAYYEKKKAVKRE
+310 KIKAYYKQKKEVKRE
-325 LKDLQRD
+325 LKDLQKD
-332 KEFWTE
+332 EKFWTE

-352 NHTEVCFKI
+352 NHKEVCFEI
-361 CKEQNHTLICD
+361 GNEQNHTLICGR
-372 HSGSGKS
+372 SGSGKS

-404 YKEGVEFN
+404 YKERVEFN
-412 AYTDPNILEHA
+412 AYTNPILEHA

-432 GFGVSFLSWLCDEI
+432 GFGMSFLSWLCDEMKI
-446 KKRSELFKQFN
+446 RSELFKQFK
-457 VKDLSDYRKHEKMP
+457 VKDLSDYRKHGEMP
-471 RLIVVIDEF
+471 RLIVVVDEF
-480 QVLFSDNSTKGK
+480 QVLFSDNSTKEK
-492 EGVER
+492 ESVDQ

-516 TQTMRGGEIDSSIKA
+516 TQTMCGGEIDSNIKA

-542 ADDST
+542 ADDSA

-596 EFNQRNLTPIDR
+596 EFN
-608 KIYNGETPLK
+608 
-618 MPNTLKANEMR
+618 
-629 LHLGKKVDYE
+629 
-639 QKDLIVEFESN
+639 
-650 ESHLLVV
+650 
-657 SQDLNARIA
+657 
-666 LMKLLFQNI
+666 
-675 KSANKELVFCNK
+675 
-687 EKRLIRSF
+687 
-695 DVQKEY
+695 
-701 GITPIE
+701 
-707 NALNALDATTNRP
+707 
-720 NSALVIDNLNE
+720 
-731 AKEWH
+731 
-736 DKVGA
+736 
-741 EKLKSFLEKATD
+741 
-753 NEQYCVIF
+753 
-761 VHDFKQIKT
+761 
-770 NYHFDKL
+770 
-777 RELLSN
+777 
-783 HFKQC
+783 
-788 LAFRCNGENLNAIKN
+788 
-803 NLPPPSALNNLNALL
+803 
-818 IELSKDS
+818 
-825 VTEFRPFS
+825 
-833 L
+833 

>member
-1 MKPKSMKEKPRGAM
+1 
-15 MNILRIKMI
+15 
-24 DAGNLLKELDDALDK
+24 
-39 VVAKKE
+39 
-45 PESFLKPSTLKIEEY
+45 
-60 QKSIRQIQAQFTDA
+60 
-74 PKFNEEGA
+74 
-82 YPQFLSCGLLQVRGK
+82 
-97 NGANM
+97 M

-124 GQFLREMLMHLLSSA
+124 GQFLREMLMCLLSSA

-172 YQQRILTERKEIEE
+172 YQQRILTESKEIEE

-198 LQEKLAGFRDFAHY
+198 LQEKLAGYKDFAHY
-212 NEEATDRLPLKV
+212 NEEEKDRLPLKA

-266 SAEDLKKHAEFFRDT
+266 SAEDLKRYAEFFKDR
-281 TSFERFKYLNV
+281 TSFEHLKYLSV

-301 SQHMKDFAD
+301 SQHMQDFAD
-310 KIKAYYEKKKAVKRE
+310 KIKAYYKQKKEVKRE
-325 LKDLQRD
+325 LKDLQKD
-332 KEFWTE
+332 EKFWTK

-352 NHTEVCFKI
+352 NHKEVCFEI
-361 CKEQNHTLICD
+361 GNEQNHTLICGR
-372 HSGSGKS
+372 SGSGKS

-404 YKEGVEFN
+404 YKERVEFN
-412 AYTDPNILEHA
+412 AYTNPILEHA

-432 GFGVSFLSWLCDEI
+432 GFGMSFLSWLCDEMKI
-446 KKRSELFKQFN
+446 RSELFKQFK
-457 VKDLSDYRKHEKMP
+457 VKDLSDYRKHGEMP
-471 RLIVVIDEF
+471 RLIVVVDEF
-480 QVLFSDNSTKGK
+480 QVLFSDNSTKEK
-492 EGVER
+492 ESVDQ

-516 TQTMRGGEIDSSIKA
+516 TQTMRGGEIDSNIKA

-542 ADDST
+542 ADDSA

-596 EFNQRNLTPIDR
+596 EFNQRNLAPIDR

-618 MPNTLKANEMR
+618 MPNILKANEMR
-629 LHLGKKVDYE
+629 FCIWAKKW
-639 QKDLIVEFESN
+639 IMS
-650 ESHLLVV
+650 
-657 SQDLNARIA
+657 
-666 LMKLLFQNI
+666 
-675 KSANKELVFCNK
+675 
-687 EKRLIRSF
+687 KR
-695 DVQKEY
+695 
-701 GITPIE
+701 T
-707 NALNALDATTNRP
+707 
-720 NSALVIDNLNE
+720 
-731 AKEWH
+731 
-736 DKVGA
+736 
-741 EKLKSFLEKATD
+741 
-753 NEQYCVIF
+753 
-761 VHDFKQIKT
+761 
-770 NYHFDKL
+770 
-777 RELLSN
+777 
-783 HFKQC
+783 
-788 LAFRCNGENLNAIKN
+788 
-803 NLPPPSALNNLNALL
+803 
-818 IELSKDS
+818 
-825 VTEFRPFS
+825 
-833 L
+833 

>member
-1 MKPKSMKEKPRGAM
+1 M
-15 MNILRIKMI
+15 
-24 DAGNLLKELDDALDK
+24 
-39 VVAKKE
+39 
-45 PESFLKPSTLKIEEY
+45 
-60 QKSIRQIQAQFTDA
+60 
-74 PKFNEEGA
+74 
-82 YPQFLSCGLLQVRGK
+82 
-97 NGANM
+97 
-102 EFLLPKVY
+102 
-110 PFPPKS
+110 
-116 LYIEHEKD
+116 
-124 GQFLREMLMHLLSSA
+124 
-139 PLVQLEVIL
+139 
-148 VDALSLGGIFN
+148 
-159 LARRLLDKDNDFI
+159 
-172 YQQRILTERKEIEE
+172 
-186 ALKHLYEYLKVN
+186 
-198 LQEKLAGFRDFAHY
+198 
-212 NEEATDRLPLKV
+212 
-224 LFLSGV
+224 
-230 DALSQNALY
+230 
-239 YLEKIMR
+239 
-246 FGSKN
+246 
-251 GVLSFVNLESEKNNK
+251 
-266 SAEDLKKHAEFFRDT
+266 
-281 TSFERFKYLNV
+281 
-292 EVINDQGIK
+292 
-301 SQHMKDFAD
+301 
-310 KIKAYYEKKKAVKRE
+310 
-325 LKDLQRD
+325 KDLQRD
-332 KEFWTE
+332 KEFWTK
-338 SSQYE
+338 SSQHE
-343 VSVPVGWDI
+343 VVVPVGWDI
-352 NHTEVCFKI
+352 NHKEVCFEI
-361 CKEQNHTLICD
+361 GGAQNHTLICD

-389 AFYYDPDEVQLFLLD
+389 AFYYAPNEVQLFLLD

-412 AYTDPNILEHA
+412 AYVADPPLEHA
-423 RLVSVASSV
+423 RLVSVASSISY
-432 GFGVSFLSWLCDEI
+432 GITFLKWLCDEME
-446 KKRSELFKQFN
+446 KRADRFKRFN
-457 VKDLSDYRKHEKMP
+457 VKDLNNYRKHEKMP
-471 RLIVVIDEF
+471 RLIVVVDEF

-547 KILDDDVA
+547 KILDNDVA

-666 LMKLLFQNI
+666 LMKLFAQNF
-675 KSANKELVFCNK
+675 KTANKELLFYNA
-687 EKRLIRSF
+687 EKRLVREL
-695 DVQKEY
+695 DELKKHH
-701 GITPIE
+701 ITPMQGP
-707 NALNALDATTNRP
+707 LGSVLDTAMNP

-731 AKEWH
+731 AKELH

-741 EKLKSFLEKATD
+741 EKLKSFLEKAID

-761 VHDFKQIKT
+761 AHDFRQIKT

-777 RELLSN
+777 KDLLN
-783 HFKQC
+783 HHFKQC
-788 LAFRCNGENLNAIKN
+788 LAFRCNGENLNA
-803 NLPPPSALNNLNALL
+803 LQSGLSSPSRLNALL

-825 VTEFRPFS
+825 RTEFRPFS
-833 L
+833 LQD

>member
-1 MKPKSMKEKPRGAM
+1 
-15 MNILRIKMI
+15 MI
-24 DAGNLLKELDDALDK
+24 DVNGLLKELDDALDK

-45 PESFLKPSTLKIEEY
+45 PESFLKPIISPIEEY
-60 QKSIRQIQAQFTDA
+60 QKSIRQIQAQFINV
-74 PKFNEEGA
+74 PQFNETTT

-97 NGANM
+97 NGTNM

-124 GQFLREMLMHLLSSA
+124 GQFLREMLMRLLSSA

-148 VDALSLGGIFN
+148 IDALSLGGIFN
-159 LARRLLDKDNDFI
+159 LARRLLNKDNDFI
-172 YQQRILTERKEIEE
+172 YQQRILTESKETEE

-212 NEEATDRLPLKV
+212 NENATDPLPLKA

-251 GVLSFVNLESEKNNK
+251 GVLSFVNLESEKNNQ
-266 SAEDLKKHAEFFRDT
+266 SAEDLKKHAEFFKDT

-292 EVINDQGIK
+292 EIINDQGIK
-301 SQHMKDFAD
+301 SQHMQDFAD
-310 KIKAYYEKKKAVKRE
+310 KIKAYYKQKKEVKRE
-325 LKDLQRD
+325 LKDLQKD
-332 KEFWTE
+332 EKFWTE
-338 SSQYE
+338 SSQLK

-352 NHTEVCFKI
+352 NHKEVCFEI
-361 CKEQNHTLICD
+361 GNAQNHTLICD

-389 AFYYDPDEVQLFLLD
+389 AFYYAPNEVQLFLLD

-412 AYTDPNILEHA
+412 AYTDPILEHA
-423 RLVSVASSV
+423 RLVSVASSISY
-432 GFGVSFLSWLCDEI
+432 GITFLKWLCDEI
-446 KKRSELFKQFN
+446 KKRADRFKQFN

-471 RLIVVIDEF
+471 RLIVVVDEF
-480 QVLFSDNSTKGK
+480 QVLFSDKSTQVKGS
-492 EGVER
+492 VER

-516 TQTMRGGEIDSSIKA
+516 TQTMRGGEIDSSLMA

-542 ADDST
+542 AEDSNS
-547 KILDDDVA
+547 ILGDDVA

-585 DFKSFLTKIHA
+585 DFKPFIKKIHRD
-596 EFNQRNLTPIDR
+596 FNQRNLTPVEH
-608 KIYNGETPLK
+608 KIYNGEKPLE

-629 LHLGKKVDYE
+629 LHLGKEADYE
-639 QKDLIVEFESN
+639 QKDLIVGFESN

-657 SQDLNARIA
+657 SQDLSARIA
-666 LMKLLFQNI
+666 LMKLFAQNF
-675 KSANKELVFCNK
+675 KTANKELLFYNA
-687 EKRLIRSF
+687 EKRLVREL
-695 DVQKEY
+695 DELKKHH
-701 GITPIE
+701 ITPMQGPLGSVLE
-707 NALNALDATTNRP
+707 TAMNP
-720 NSALVIDNLNE
+720 NSVLMIDNLNE
-731 AKEWH
+731 AKELH
-736 DKVGA
+736 DKIGA
-741 EKLKSFLEKATD
+741 EKLRSFLEKATD
-753 NEQYCVIF
+753 NEQYCIIF
-761 VHDFKQIKT
+761 AHNLKQINA
-770 NYHFDKL
+770 NYDSKL
-777 RELLSN
+777 KELLNN
-783 HFKQC
+783 HFKQR
-788 LAFRCNGENLNAIKN
+788 LAFKCNGENL
-803 NLPPPSALNNLNALL
+803 SALKSEQKLHELNARL
-818 IELSKDS
+818 INTSKDS
-825 VTEFRPFS
+825 YTEFRPFS

>member
-1 MKPKSMKEKPRGAM
+1 
-15 MNILRIKMI
+15 MI

-39 VVAKKE
+39 VIAKKE
-45 PESFLKPSTLKIEEY
+45 PESFLKPIASRIEDY
-60 QKSIRQIQAQFTDA
+60 QKSIRQIQAQFTDT

-82 YPQFLSCGLLQVRGK
+82 YPKFLSCGLLEIKGK

-124 GQFLREMLMHLLSSA
+124 GQFLREMLMRLLSST
-139 PLVQLEVIL
+139 PLVQLEVVL

-172 YQQRILTERKEIEE
+172 YQQRILTESKEIEG

-212 NEEATDRLPLKV
+212 NEKEKDRLPLKA

-230 DALSQNALY
+230 DVLSKDALY

-266 SAEDLKKHAEFFRDT
+266 SAEDLKNYAEFFKDT

-292 EVINDQGIK
+292 EVVNDQGIQ
-301 SQHMKDFAD
+301 SQHMQDFAD
-310 KIKAYYEKKKAVKRE
+310 KIKAYYKQKKEVKRE
-325 LKDLQRD
+325 LKDLQ
-332 KEFWTE
+332 KESEFLTK

-352 NHTEVCFKI
+352 NHKEVCFEI
-361 CKEQNHTLICD
+361 GNEQNHTLICGR
-372 HSGSGKS
+372 SGSGKS

-389 AFYYDPDEVQLFLLD
+389 AFYYAPNEVQLFLLD

-412 AYTDPNILEHA
+412 AYVADTPLEHA

-432 GFGVSFLSWLCDEI
+432 GFGVSFLSWLCKEMQERAD
-446 KKRSELFKQFN
+446 RFKQFN
-457 VKDLSDYRKHEKMP
+457 AKDLNNYRKHEKMP
-471 RLIVVIDEF
+471 RLIVVVDEF
-480 QVLFSDNSTKGK
+480 QVLFSDNKSTKVV
-492 EGVER
+492 EGH
-497 SLNTLL
+497 LNTLL

-516 TQTMRGGEIDSSIKA
+516 TQTMRGTDINPSFKA

-542 ADDST
+542 AEDSSSVLGDDA
-547 KILDDDVA
+547 A

-569 GHQKYHTKMSI
+569 GNRKYHTKMSI

-596 EFNQRNLTPIDR
+596 EFNQRNLAPIDR
-608 KIYNGETPLK
+608 KIYNGEIPLK

-657 SQDLNARIA
+657 SQNLQDRIA

-675 KSANKELVFCNK
+675 KSTNKELVFCNK

-695 DVQKEY
+695 DAQKEY
-701 GITPIE
+701 GITPVE
-707 NALNALDATTNRP
+707 NILSVLDTAMNP
-720 NSALVIDNLNE
+720 NSTLVIDNLNE
-731 AKEWH
+731 AKELH

-753 NEQYCVIF
+753 NEQYCIIF
-761 VHDFKQIKT
+761 AHDYKQIKT

-777 RELLSN
+777 KDLLNN

-788 LAFRCNGENLNAIKN
+788 LAFKCNGENLNAIKSD
-803 NLPPPSALNNLNALL
+803 LPLPSELNALFV
-818 IELSKDS
+818 ELSKDS
-825 VTEFRPFS
+825 HTEFRPFS
-833 L
+833 LQG

>member
-1 MKPKSMKEKPRGAM
+1 
-15 MNILRIKMI
+15 MI
-24 DAGNLLKELDDALDK
+24 DVNGLLKELDDALDK

-45 PESFLKPSTLKIEEY
+45 PESFLKPIVSEIEEY
-60 QKSIRQIQAQFTDA
+60 QKSVRQIQAQFTDA

-82 YPQFLSCGLLQVRGK
+82 YPQFLSCDLLHVRGK

-124 GQFLREMLMHLLSSA
+124 GQFLREMLIRLLSSA
-139 PLVQLEVIL
+139 PLVQLEVVL

-159 LARRLLDKDNDFI
+159 LARRLLNKDNDFI
-172 YQQRILTERKEIEE
+172 YQKRILTESKEIEE

-198 LQEKLAGFRDFAHY
+198 LQEKLAGYRDFAHY
-212 NEEATDRLPLKV
+212 NEEKEDRLPLKA

-230 DALSQNALY
+230 DALSKDALY

-266 SAEDLKKHAEFFRDT
+266 SAEYLKNYAEFFKDR
-281 TSFERFKYLNV
+281 TSFECLKYLSV
-292 EVINDQGIK
+292 EVINDQGIQ

-332 KEFWTE
+332 KEFWTK
-338 SSQYE
+338 SSQHE
-343 VSVPVGWDI
+343 VVVPVGWDI
-352 NHTEVCFKI
+352 NHKEVCFEI
-361 CKEQNHTLICD
+361 GEAQNHTLICGR
-372 HSGSGKS
+372 SGSGKS

-389 AFYYDPDEVQLFLLD
+389 AFYYAPDEVQLFLLD

-412 AYTDPNILEHA
+412 AYTDPILEHA

-432 GFGVSFLSWLCDEI
+432 GFGVSFLSWLCDGI
-446 KKRSELFKQFN
+446 QKRADRFKQFK

-480 QVLFSDNSTKGK
+480 QVLFSDKSTQVKGS
-492 EGVER
+492 VER

-516 TQTMRGGEIDSSIKA
+516 TQTMRGTDINPSIKA

-547 KILDDDVA
+547 KILDDDAA

-585 DFKSFLTKIHA
+585 DFKPFIKKIHRD
-596 EFNQRNLTPIDR
+596 FNQRNLAPVEH
-608 KIYNGETPLK
+608 KIYNGEKPLE
-618 MPNTLKANEMR
+618 MPNILKANEMR
-629 LHLGKKVDYE
+629 LHLGKEADYE
-639 QKDLIVEFESN
+639 QKDLMVEFESN

-701 GITPIE
+701 GITPVE
-707 NALNALDATTNRP
+707 NILSVLDTAMNP
-720 NSALVIDNLNE
+720 NSVLVIDNLNE
-731 AKEWH
+731 AKELH

-761 VHDFKQIKT
+761 AHDYKQIKN
-770 NYHFDKL
+770 NYHLDKL
-777 RELLSN
+777 RDLLNN

-788 LAFRCNGENLNAIKN
+788 LAFRCNGENLNALQSG
-803 NLPPPSALNNLNALL
+803 LPSPSNFNALFV
-818 IELSKDS
+818 ELSKDS